1 MPGAGAPAV
10 ATSADLFCRARL
22 QLYRTQNMGWGVRTL
37 QDIPVGT
44 FVCE

>member
-1 MPGAGAPAV
+1 MSCFAESRPHV
-10 ATSADLFCRARL
+10 SRARL
-22 QLYRTQNMGWGVRTL
+22 QLYRTQNMGWGVRSL